1 MKTQTPHAKSELI
14 HFSLI
19 THHSLLWQTVW
30 NHFPWPPFVL
40 FFKCA
45 TRSLSSFCQKALYQR
60 SFLFTSL
67 SNSISLQLVPGLP
80 LGIKASHIFFAFV
93 QRVGL
98 RARGYSS
105 TVKHMAKQAWN
116 PGFDLGHQEKKKQQL
131 VVEYTIFLQQIY
143 WESIKVHCQI
153 ELWVF
158 VLCASCGSTP
168 PPPQTVFIRTWVAT
182 WQTISPHLHYC
193 AASVSRADATVR
205 NLTTLRRSPMELLLV
220 WHYSCVSHTQHSH
233 PSLQLLLLPTWTIQ
247 PANTFK
253 SNPAPIISYSPSGR
267 HP

>member
-19 THHSLLWQTVW
+19 AHHSLLWQTVW

-168 PPPQTVFIRTWVAT
+168 PQTVFIRTWVAT

-193 AASVSRADATVR
+193 AASVSRADATVKL
-205 NLTTLRRSPMELLLV
+205 N
-220 WHYSCVSHTQHSH
+220 H
-233 PSLQLLLLPTWTIQ
+233 PQE
-247 PANTFK
+247 K
-253 SNPAPIISYSPSGR
+253 SNGAALGLAQQLCLSHSALTPISPAAPPS
-267 HP
+267 HMNNTTSKHI